1 MPLKIDVF
9 CHFFPTRYWQAMLD
23 QAAGSAYMQ
32 KRVRGIA
39 ALHDLDERL
48 RLMEPHE
55 NYVQV
60 LSLPGPPIEAFCPP
74 EKAPELARIGN
85 EGMAELVDR
94 YPDRFVGFIA
104 GLPMNNPDAAVRE
117 AEHAITQLGATGVQ
131 IYTNVNGAPL
141 DQDVYLPLFALMAEH
156 DLPIWVHPS
165 REPDVPDY
173 RTEERSKY
181 DIWWAFGWPYET
193 SVFMARM
200 VFWGLFDRFPN
211 IKIIT
216 HHMGGMIP
224 YFEGRVGFGLDS
236 LGRRTDEAEDLE
248 ARQRLQHRPYDY
260 FRRFYADTA
269 LFGALP
275 ATECGLA
282 FFGTER
288 VLFASDFPF
297 DPQGGALFI
306 GETVRVVENMTASA
320 EDKQAIFE
328 GNARRLLRLRLPD

>member
-9 CHFFPTRYWQAMLD
+9 CHFFPPRYWQAMLE

-39 ALHDLDERL
+39 ALHDLDERF
-48 RLMEPHE
+48 RLMQPHE
-55 NYVQV
+55 DYVQV
-60 LSLPGPPIEAFCPP
+60 LSLPGPPIEAFSSPD
-74 EKAPELARIGN
+74 KAPELARIGN

-94 YPDRFVGFIA
+94 YPDRLVCFIA

-141 DQDVYLPLFALMAEH
+141 DQDAYLPLFALMAEH

-193 SVFMARM
+193 NVFMARM

-216 HHMGGMIP
+216 HHMGGMVP
-224 YFEGRVGFGLDS
+224 YFEGRVGYGLDS

-248 ARQRLQHRPYDY
+248 ARERLQGRPYDY

-288 VLFASDFPF
+288 VLFATDFPF

-328 GNARRLLRLRLPD
+328 GNARRLLRLRVPD

>member
-9 CHFFPTRYWQAMLD
+9 CHFFPPRYWQAMLE

-39 ALHDLDERL
+39 ALHDLDERF

-55 NYVQV
+55 DYVQV
-60 LSLPGPPIEAFCPP
+60 LSLPGPPIEAIGSP
-74 EKAPELARIGN
+74 EQTPELARIGN
-85 EGMAELVDR
+85 EGMAELVAR

-117 AEHAITQLGATGVQ
+117 AEHAISQLGATGVQ
-131 IYTNVNGAPL
+131 IYTNVSGAPL
-141 DQDVYLPLFALMAEH
+141 DQDAYLPLFALMAEH

-193 SVFMARM
+193 SAFMARM
-200 VFWGLFDRFPN
+200 VFWGLFDRFPD

-216 HHMGGMIP
+216 HHMGGMVP
-224 YFEGRVGFGLDS
+224 YFEGRVGYGLDS

-248 ARQRLQHRPYDY
+248 ARERLQHRPYDY

-288 VLFASDFPF
+288 VLFATDFPF

-306 GETVRVVENMTASA
+306 GETVRVVENITASA

>member
-1 MPLKIDVF
+1 MGLKIDVF
-9 CHFFPTRYWQAMLD
+9 CHFFPERYWQAMVE
-23 QAAGSAYMQ
+23 QSASSAYLQ

-39 ALHDLDERL
+39 ALHDLEQRL
-48 RLMEPHE
+48 RLMDPHE
-55 NYVQV
+55 DYVQV
-60 LSLPGPPIEAFCPP
+60 LSLPGPPIEAFAPP
-74 EKAPELARIGN
+74 ESSPELARIAN
-85 EGMAELVDR
+85 EGLAELVER

-104 GLPMNNPDAAVRE
+104 GLPMNDPEAAVRE
-117 AEHAITQLGATGVQ
+117 AEYAISQLGATGVQ

-141 DQDVYLPLFALMAEH
+141 DQEAYLPLFALMHER

-165 REPDVPDY
+165 REPDVADY
-173 RTEERSKY
+173 RTEQRSKY

-200 VFWGLFDRFPN
+200 VFWGLFNRFPE

-216 HHMGGMIP
+216 HHMGGMVP

-236 LGRRTDEAEDLE
+236 LGRRTDDQEDRL
-248 ARQRLQHRPYDY
+248 ARERLGHRPYDD

-282 FFGTER
+282 FFGTGR
-288 VLFASDFPF
+288 VLFATDFPF

-306 GETVRVVENMTASA
+306 GETIRVVDNLTTSL
-320 EDKQAIFE
+320 EDRQAIYE
-328 GNARRLLRLRLPD
+328 GNARRLLRLRLPG